1 VAVIGPTTPLSPVLF
16 DYGVDVLC
24 GSLADDPLLVVESVA
39 AGATG
44 RIPGMRQ
51 VSLRRQRCTADG
63 APVPSRTSERLE

>member
-39 AGATG
+39 AGSAG

-51 VSLRRQRCTADG
+51 VSLRR
-63 APVPSRTSERLE
+63 